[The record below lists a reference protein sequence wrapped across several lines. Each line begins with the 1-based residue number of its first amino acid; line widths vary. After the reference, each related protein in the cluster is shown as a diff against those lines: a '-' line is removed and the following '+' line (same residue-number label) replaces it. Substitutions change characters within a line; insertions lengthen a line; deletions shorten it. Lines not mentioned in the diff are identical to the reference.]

1 MKNHVKL
8 LNLLTIFFI
17 CNIFGQEPKILFQSD
32 SILKLTIKLHIDE
45 TIRDVEVRDYH
56 QAILSYVDEK
66 NVQSNHQVKLKVRG
80 NNRANINTCNFPPLE
95 VNFKKGKAKNTL
107 FEGQNKL
114 KLVTHCKNTSDFT
127 NYVREE
133 YMTYKMYQLLTPIS
147 YNVRLCEI
155 TYIDLDG
162 QKSPLTQTGFLIERT
177 KDVAK
182 RNDMVVYKDSIVHQ
196 DVCNKTELDKLTVFQ
211 FLIGNLDWS
220 VPMRHNIKILAPE
233 KRGFPVALPYDFDH
247 SGMVY
252 TAYANP
258 PEGSGITSVRSR
270 VFRGLCRFNNG
281 YDKTFDLYQELK
293 PELFEI
299 VQNSSYLSDKSKKS
313 VEKYLESFYEILDNP
328 KKVNQKIVTVCR
340 AKHKHLYETQ

>member
-1 MKNHVKL
+1 MKNHFKL
-8 LNLLTIFFI
+8 LNLFTLFFI
-17 CNIFGQEPKILFQSD
+17 CHIFGQEPKILFQSD
-32 SILKLTIKLHIDE
+32 SVLKLTIKLHTYE
-45 TIRDVEVRDYH
+45 TIRDVEDRAYH
-56 QAILSYVDEK
+56 SAILSYTDEK
-66 NVQSNHQVKLKVRG
+66 NVESIHQVKLKVRG

-95 VNFKKGKAKNTL
+95 VNFKKGKSKNTL

-114 KLVTHCKNTSDFT
+114 KLVTHCKNTSEFSDYI
-127 NYVREE
+127 NEE

-162 QKSPLTQTGFLIERT
+162 EKKPLTQTGFFIERT
-177 KDVAK
+177 KHVAA
-182 RNDMVVYKDSIVHQ
+182 RNNMVVYKDSLVHQ

-211 FLIGNLDWS
+211 FMIGNLDWS

-233 KRGFPVALPYDFDH
+233 KRGFPVAVPYDFDH
-247 SGMVY
+247 SGIIN

-293 PELFEI
+293 PELFALA
-299 VQNSSYLSDKSKKS
+299 QNSSYLSDRSKKS
-313 VEKYLESFYEILDNP
+313 VEKYLESFYDILDNP
-328 KKVNQKIVTVCR
+328 KKVDQKIVTACR
-340 AKHKHLYETQ
+340 AKHKHFYDTK